1 VVVLFPTITFAAF
14 FMVVWPATWLVADR
28 PAVRQLVLLLAS
40 VAFYAYWDEGF
51 LGLLALTIVLNHAC
65 AHLLERWAA
74 RPGPERAVL
83 WVGVGAHLAI
93 LGWFKYYGFFAT
105 SLTSA
110 LDRAGVTIDPPLV
123 QVVLPLGVSFFTFQ
137 AISHLIE
144 VHRGVTRAGR
154 LLEVATWLS
163 FFPTIAAGPITR
175 PSELLPQLRERP
187 AHRIEANRAF
197 GLIVRG
203 LFKKMVLASFL
214 ASAITDDVFANP
226 GLHSGI
232 EVLIGVYAYA
242 AQLYLDFSGYT
253 DMAIGLALLLGI
265 RVPENFNAPYAAAS
279 VTEFWTRWHMTLSR
293 WLRDFVFT
301 PLALRSRP
309 TTAATCRNLMIVML
323 LAGLWHGAAWTFVVF
338 GAVHG
343 VALGAERVLRQ
354 RRRRL
359 GRAQSTSAGAVVARR
374 LVTFHVVCL
383 GWVFF
388 GASSIDQA
396 LEILTQVFAGTG
408 PATLVTGLLVA
419 VVGLVVLVQ
428 QVPRAGLDRVGAIAL
443 RSGPLTT
450 TVAVSVALVAIDVF
464 GPEGVPPFLY
474 FGF

>member
-1 VVVLFPTITFAAF
+1 
-14 FMVVWPATWLVADR
+14 
-28 PAVRQLVLLLAS
+28 
-40 VAFYAYWDEGF
+40 
-51 LGLLALTIVLNHAC
+51 
-65 AHLLERWAA
+65 
-74 RPGPERAVL
+74 
-83 WVGVGAHLAI
+83 
-93 LGWFKYYGFFAT
+93 
-105 SLTSA
+105 
-110 LDRAGVTIDPPLV
+110 
-123 QVVLPLGVSFFTFQ
+123 
-137 AISHLIE
+137 
-144 VHRGVTRAGR
+144 
-154 LLEVATWLS
+154 
-163 FFPTIAAGPITR
+163 
-175 PSELLPQLRERP
+175 
-187 AHRIEANRAF
+187 
-197 GLIVRG
+197 
-203 LFKKMVLASFL
+203 
-214 ASAITDDVFANP
+214 
-226 GLHSGI
+226 
-232 EVLIGVYAYA
+232 
-242 AQLYLDFSGYT
+242 
-253 DMAIGLALLLGI
+253 
-265 RVPENFNAPYAAAS
+265 
-279 VTEFWTRWHMTLSR
+279 MTLSR

-396 LEILTQVFAGTG
+396 VEILTQVFVGTG

-419 VVGLVVLVQ
+419 VVVLVVLVQ
-428 QVPRAGLDRVGAIAL
+428 QVPRAGLDRVGALAL

-450 TVAVSVALVAIDVF
+450 TVAVAVALVAIDVF
-464 GPEGVPPFLY
+464 GPVGVPPFLY